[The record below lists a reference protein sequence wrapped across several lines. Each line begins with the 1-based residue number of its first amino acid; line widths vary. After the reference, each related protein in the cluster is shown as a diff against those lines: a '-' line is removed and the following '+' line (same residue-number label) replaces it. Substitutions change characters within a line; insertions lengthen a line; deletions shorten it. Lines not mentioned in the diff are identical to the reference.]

1 MAASNARPTK
11 LPPLPLKNQP
21 LVRQAPSVF
30 PRAIPPKTR
39 EGLISPSGTI
49 KQQFSQ
55 DISPTSIRTNEEQ
68 ESLIVLLLSE
78 FMAYVA
84 SKAYVQALENVPD
97 HGLYHK
103 VAVVDPT
110 NALIKEYQPVLRERI
125 AQLEAASSEEAENSP
140 EESDSEEEDSSD
152 ADTSGTE
159 EGDSKDEET
168 CESIDSSS
176 ENEQ

>member
-1 MAASNARPTK
+1 MMAAFNARPTK

-21 LVRQAPSVF
+21 LVRQGPSVS
-30 PRAIPPKTR
+30 PGTIPQKTR
-39 EGLISPSGTI
+39 EGRTSPSGTI
-49 KQQFSQ
+49 KQELSQ

-68 ESLIVLLLSE
+68 ESLIVLLLSK

-84 SKAYVQALENVPD
+84 SKAYVQALE
-97 HGLYHK
+97 
-103 VAVVDPT
+103 VANQLAIVDPT

-140 EESDSEEEDSSD
+140 EEESDSEEEDNSD

-159 EGDSKDEET
+159 EDDSEDEET
-168 CESIDSSS
+168 CESNDSSS
-176 ENEQ
+176 DDEQ